1 MASKPRARRV
11 APGQPEG
18 EPGHLGIDDRGNVT
32 WEWADDE
39 DLLADDTCGA
49 DRRIHALADP
59 NLRLKDDEPS
69 RSKGV
74 KFGYNP
80 YDSGALVK
88 ERWRRKRS
96 LRELSKWVE
105 LRRKMGRTHDDAE

>member
-11 APGQPEG
+11 APGQPDG

-39 DLLADDTCGA
+39 ELLADDTYGA
-49 DRRIHALADP
+49 NRRMQALAGP
-59 NLRLKDDEPS
+59 GLRLKDDEPT
-69 RSKGV
+69 RSKGG

-80 YDSGALVK
+80 YDSGSLAK
-88 ERWRRKRS
+88 ERWRRKKN
-96 LRELSKWVE
+96 LRELSKWIE
-105 LRRKMGRTHDDAE
+105 LRRKMARKDEDAG